1 MKKRIISSVMCL
13 AMLLSLL
20 PVSAFA
26 AGQFTLTYN
35 ENKPAGASAVQ
46 VENFPDPAEVT
57 TDEQGMVTEPEANP
71 TLAGYN
77 FGGWFTEETCE
88 NEFDFTTALT
98 ADATAYAKWT
108 KAFTVTFN
116 ANKPADATADVEG
129 VPEILTADENGGV
142 TADIVGLPS
151 AGIANAENKVTAPV
165 TEPTL
170 EGYGFGGWFTE
181 LSCENEFD
189 FNTSL
194 TEDIILYA
202 KWTALAQAEVETK
215 EPTVSID
222 AGVSSN
228 DDAKAA
234 SAALTDAAIVSDTA
248 LKGLVDAAVMDGDY
262 IAGVTADE
270 VADALKTANSGT
282 AVDPATVEVT
292 VVAYMKIDIKA
303 AADQTVGG
311 QTIPAVTYDI
321 KPVYDVV
328 ATGGQD
334 GAVEA
339 TISTGTEM
347 TIEEGTA
354 PIEVTVPLPATVITA
369 MEAAN
374 QTNGWYV
381 KHEHGVG
388 LIENIKLTITGNNAA
403 FSVSNFSDM
412 TLPLAVETVTVTG
425 LGDLSSLDVGKD
437 LTKAPYYTGD
447 EVCTGWTFKDGAT
460 DLFSGST
467 ITALTQDQ
475 FDALKGATTPTATAV
490 TVAKAGTLNIAIS
503 SEGTISG
510 DTAADG
516 NSLKYYIVNADPAAL
531 LATISVES
539 TTASVESILGV
550 TAEASKPT
558 LTNADNGKY
567 LVVVE
572 FSGESKAV
580 KVGSAQISIG
590 GGGGGGGVSS
600 NVTVDKATN
609 GKVSVTPTAPS
620 KGSTVTINLTP
631 DTGYVV
637 GTVTVTDKDGKAVE
651 LTKVS
656 DTKYTFTMPD
666 GKVKVAATFT
676 KADAPAD
683 GFTDVPADAYY
694 ADAVKWAVAEE
705 ITNGTGANTFSPASN
720 CTRGQIVTF
729 MYRQMAE

>member
-46 VENFPDPAEVT
+46 VENFPDPATVT
-57 TDEQGMVTEPEANP
+57 ADDTEMVTKPETDP
-71 TLAGYN
+71 TLEGYV
-77 FGGWFTEETCE
+77 FGGWFTDADCTSG
-88 NEFDFTTALT
+88 NEVDFDSPLS
-98 ADATAYAKWT
+98 ADVTAYAKWT
-108 KAFTVTFN
+108 EAIMVTFDG
-116 ANKPADATADVEG
+116 NKPSGATADV
-129 VPEILTADENGGV
+129 A
-142 TADIVGLPS
+142 GLPGAVA
-151 AGIANAENKVTAPV
+151 AGADGKVTEPETA
-165 TEPTL
+165 PTL
-170 EGYGFGGWFTE
+170 EGYTFGGWYKEAACTT
-181 LSCENEFD
+181 LFD
-189 FNTSL
+189 FDTD
-194 TEDIILYA
+194 TVEEATTLYA

-303 AADQTVGG
+303 AANQTVGS

-334 GAVEA
+334 GAVKA

-447 EVCTGWTFKDGAT
+447 EVCTGWC
-460 DLFSGST
+460 
-467 ITALTQDQ
+467 
-475 FDALKGATTPTATAV
+475 
-490 TVAKAGTLNIAIS
+490 
-503 SEGTISG
+503 
-510 DTAADG
+510 
-516 NSLKYYIVNADPAAL
+516 
-531 LATISVES
+531 
-539 TTASVESILGV
+539 
-550 TAEASKPT
+550 
-558 LTNADNGKY
+558 
-567 LVVVE
+567 
-572 FSGESKAV
+572 
-580 KVGSAQISIG
+580 
-590 GGGGGGGVSS
+590 
-600 NVTVDKATN
+600 
-609 GKVSVTPTAPS
+609 
-620 KGSTVTINLTP
+620 
-631 DTGYVV
+631 
-637 GTVTVTDKDGKAVE
+637 
-651 LTKVS
+651 
-656 DTKYTFTMPD
+656 
-666 GKVKVAATFT
+666 
-676 KADAPAD
+676 
-683 GFTDVPADAYY
+683 
-694 ADAVKWAVAEE
+694 KW
-705 ITNGTGANTFSPASN
+705 
-720 CTRGQIVTF
+720 
-729 MYRQMAE
+729 